1 MRKVDQEYAVCKI
14 SPPMDSFLHGN
25 HKTWPRIVRSTV
37 FDTTATIHTFL
48 LSLVYIILT
57 NPDVILTPVFPQD
70 DITDILKMSTLKHFD
85 RMKEPL
91 YIFWDFM
98 ELFKTIFP
106 NFFFLNNFHLQ
117 FQKKDCNE
125 NGIGSFVLDL

>member
-37 FDTTATIHTFL
+37 FDTTATIHTFF
-48 LSLVYIILT
+48 SLHHSHQPRCDINSSDPTRWHNRYTLRCPRSNILT
-57 NPDVILTPVFPQD
+57 EWKNLCIYFGILWNY
-70 DITDILKMSTLKHFD
+70 LKQYFL
-85 RMKEPL
+85 
-91 YIFWDFM
+91 I
-98 ELFKTIFP
+98 
-106 NFFFLNNFHLQ
+106 FFFNNFHLQ